1 MKKIL
6 TLLGRLRLMKSLKL
20 MLAIE
25 IIFVIAGCT
34 YTSQIAMTPKE
45 GKMEIASPIP
55 LEAGLLITEESKD
68 QIFRSPPYPDF
79 RYNPPIY
86 YIEPYQLPIG
96 EAFEK
101 AAVQIFSQVFQ
112 KVHLI
117 RSLDEAKNY
126 RLVIEPKLADF
137 HLHLIYNFFGEMR
150 PYYALVEIQ
159 CKAKVVGTLIN
170 QGRTVWQK
178 TIEPP
183 LETRSQVY
191 SSLLKNT
198 VGEDAS
204 ETIVL
209 ALKGLAI
216 KIVEESIVPPRRP
229 VRGWLEEIDQ
239 TSR

>member
-6 TLLGRLRLMKSLKL
+6 TLLDSLCLTKSSKS
-20 MLAIE
+20 MLAIG
-25 IIFVIAGCT
+25 IIFVVADCT
-34 YTSQIAMTPKE
+34 YVGQVTMAPKVE
-45 GKMEIASPIP
+45 KMEIAKPIP
-55 LEAGLLITEESKD
+55 LEAGLLITEESKN
-68 QIFRSPPYPDF
+68 QIFRSPSYPDYRHNYPVYF
-79 RYNPPIY
+79 
-86 YIEPYQLPIG
+86 IEPYQLPIG

-101 AAVQIFSQVFQ
+101 AAFQIFSQVFQ

-126 RLVIEPKLADF
+126 RLVIEPRLADF
-137 HLHLIYNFFGEMR
+137 YLHLIYNFFNEMR

-159 CKAKVVGTLIN
+159 CKAKVNGTLIN

-191 SSLLKNT
+191 SDLLKNT
-198 VGEDAS
+198 VGEQAS

-209 ALKGLAI
+209 ALKELAI
-216 KIVEESIVPPRRP
+216 KMMEESIVTPRP
-229 VRGWLEEIDQ
+229 VRGWLEEINQ
-239 TSR
+239 VNR